1 MPVSL
6 NVTNTLR
13 SANPR
18 FVPLA
23 CRAVVLFAQFFGA
36 SSDSLEHFFQLAPFL
51 GRDILKGAS
60 DESSVLAEDGKEYSA
75 SFLGK
80 RNGTHAAVAIALH
93 ATDQPLLV
101 ETINCDADRSGVEV
115 HLRANHVDGQ
125 RPFVQKNF
133 QHPEIRFAQPLFE
146 NRGESKVTDRP

>member
-23 CRAVVLFAQFFGA
+23 SCRAVVLFAQFFGA

-60 DESSVLAEDGKEYSA
+60 DESSVLAEDRKEYSA

-80 RNGTHAAVAIALH
+80 RNGAHAAIAIA
-93 ATDQPLLV
+93 
-101 ETINCDADRSGVEV
+101 ADEHSTLTGY
-115 HLRANHVDGQ
+115 
-125 RPFVQKNF
+125 
-133 QHPEIRFAQPLFE
+133 
-146 NRGESKVTDRP
+146 